1 MNCTYDGKF
10 EGNILVFGRTG
21 SGKTAFV
28 QNLAKNNM
36 FGKLK
41 EIICSSKILLSKE
54 REDQMRNCFV
64 DEHADFKYVE
74 TIDEFE
80 DLVEH
85 IQKKKKKKNCNEN
98 CLGES
103 IEFDCI
109 FVLGNVSGLA
119 DRSDTFANFLTVS
132 RKSGLT

>member
-10 EGNILVFGRTG
+10 EGNILVVGRTG
-21 SGKTAFV
+21 CGKTAFV

-41 EIICSSKILLSKE
+41 ETICSSKILLSKE
-54 REDQMRNCFV
+54 REGQMRNCFV

-85 IQKKKKKKNCNEN
+85 IQKKKKKNSNEN
-98 CLGES
+98 RVGES
-103 IEFDCI
+103 IEFDCP
-109 FVLGNVSGLA
+109 FVLDDVSGLA

-132 RKSGLT
+132 RKLRLT